1 MSLFD
6 PWIANGFAS
15 ALLPVVH
22 RDKRPA
28 IKGWVEHTP
37 LPGELEEWGRANCN
51 VGLKTARFP
60 VLDIDIEDK
69 ALAARVVEIAQA
81 NLGQTARRGRPN
93 SGKVALVYR
102 LDASSP
108 GLKPRMFEFAKTPPY
123 DRREIAIDVLGAG
136 NQVVAAGTHPSGT
149 DYFWSPSIPRAED
162 LPVVTELDMMIALG
176 EIEKFLIA
184 SGYTRRVLSALPQT
198 GTTAKS
204 SLGAQAQNPK
214 LLEQALDNLP
224 NPDLPYDQ
232 WVRVGMAIKGALG
245 DTPEAFHMFE
255 RWSAKAS
262 KDDPQITRDKWDSF
276 DPRGDIGAGTIFSMA
291 RAAGW
296 TPPKEFAQ
304 GLRASPS
311 SEFAKVPGADAPGAA
326 PGASQSAP
334 AAPKHLPF
342 VWNGHFAGPAPKR
355 KWLVEEWM
363 PDLNVTSIY
372 GFGGAG
378 KSYIAQQLVT
388 CVSRGIDW
396 MGLKTDQRK
405 CAVFSC
411 EDDTEEYWLRQ
422 KGVDGLYGLTTP
434 TTARDFMFFDRL
446 GLETLLMTFHGDNA
460 AGVLTETY
468 EALRRTLI
476 DFGVRLVVVDTA
488 ARTFGGN
495 ENARAQVQHFVQ
507 AGLVKLA
514 RDIGGACV
522 LCAHPSKS
530 QTSGGYS
537 GSTAWPAAVRSM
549 LTLGEYD
556 AAMPDM
562 RALKKAKANYSG
574 RDELVLRWA
583 GGGFVVSASGGSGD
597 KTGAEARF
605 LAMLDQATIRQAA
618 LSTKVR
624 AENYAPK
631 YFRQNLSSMMDK
643 YRIEDI
649 TAAMER
655 LLSRGVILAEADLGW
670 SRGGRKKATG
680 IARAQ
685 AKSEPEENPF

>member
-15 ALLPVVH
+15 ALLPVIH
-22 RDKRPA
+22 KDKRPA
-28 IKGWVEHTP
+28 IKGWVGHTP

-60 VLDIDIEDK
+60 VLDIDIEDP
-69 ALAARVVEIAQA
+69 AVVARVVEIAQA
-81 NLGQTARRGRPN
+81 HLGQTARRGRPN

-102 LDASSP
+102 LDGGAV
-108 GLKPRMFEFAKTPPY
+108 KPRTFEFAKTAPY
-123 DRREIAIDVLGAG
+123 DKREIAIDLLSSG
-136 NQVVAAGTHPSGT
+136 NQVVVSGTHPSGV
-149 DYFWSPSIPRAED
+149 DYFWAPSIPFLSD
-162 LPVVTELDMMIALG
+162 LPLVTELDLMIALA
-176 EIEKFLIA
+176 EIEEYLVSI
-184 SGYTRRVLSALPQT
+184 GYVRRVLSGALLQT
-198 GTTAKS
+198 SNTAKS
-204 SLGAQAQNPK
+204 ALGVRASNPK
-214 LLEQALDNLP
+214 LLEDALDHLP

-232 WVRVGMAIKGALG
+232 WVRVGIAVKSALG
-245 DTPEAFHMFE
+245 DTPEAFHAFE
-255 RWSAKAS
+255 RWSAKSS
-262 KDDPQITRDKWDSF
+262 KDDPAITRDKWDSF
-276 DPRGDIGAGTIFSMA
+276 APRGDIGAGTIYAMA

-296 TPPKEFAQ
+296 SSPEHVAA
-304 GLRASPS
+304 LRGSPA
-311 SEFAKVPGADAPGAA
+311 SEFSQTPSVGAPGAA
-326 PGASQSAP
+326 PATP
-334 AAPKHLPF
+334 RHLPF
-342 VWNGHFAGPAPKR
+342 VWNGAFAGPAPAR
-355 KWLVEEWM
+355 KWVVDEWM

-372 GFGGAG
+372 GFGGTG
-378 KSYIAQQLVT
+378 KSYLAQQLVT
-388 CVSRGIDW
+388 CVSTGRDW
-396 MGLKTDQRK
+396 LGLKTDKRK

-411 EDDTEEYWLRQ
+411 EDDTAEYWLRQ
-422 KGVDGLYGLTTP
+422 NGVDAMYGLTTP

-446 GLETLLMTFHGDNA
+446 GLETLLMLFNGDNA
-460 AGVLTETY
+460 AGTLTETY

-476 DFGVRLVVVDTA
+476 DYGAGLIVVDTA

-530 QTSGGYS
+530 VTSGGYS

-556 AAMPDM
+556 PAMPDM

-574 RDELVLRWA
+574 KDELILKWA

-605 LAMLDQATIRQAA
+605 LAMLDEATARQVA
-618 LSTKVR
+618 LSTKAR

-631 YFRQNLSSMMDK
+631 WFRQNLSAMQDK

-655 LLSRGVILAEADLGW
+655 LLARKVILADADLGW
-670 SRGGRKKATG
+670 ARGGRKKATG

-685 AKSEPEENPF
+685 TKIEPVEDPF